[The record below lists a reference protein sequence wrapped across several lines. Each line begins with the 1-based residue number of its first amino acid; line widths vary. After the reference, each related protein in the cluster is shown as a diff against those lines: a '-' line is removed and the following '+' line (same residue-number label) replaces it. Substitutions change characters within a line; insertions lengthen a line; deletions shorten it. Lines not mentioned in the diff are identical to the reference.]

1 MKSIILSDASSTEH
15 IFAAVA
21 GFVPILAQNR
31 ERMLLKNKMGDM
43 ISVSSNP
50 CEMTPDSILLVNSDI
65 ALGIRPHLNTSHPV
79 ITYGCNPKATVT
91 ASSIGETKMVC
102 CIQRVLT
109 LEDMSHI
116 LPQEFPFPLNG
127 RPVSACLAA
136 ICILLYSFGE
146 SILSFEIQE

>member
-1 MKSIILSDASSTEH
+1 MQSIILSDPSSTEQ

-21 GFVPILAQNR
+21 DFVPPLKQNQTHL
-31 ERMLLKNKMGDM
+31 LLKNFRGEL
-43 ISVSSNP
+43 ISVSSRLR
-50 CEMTPDSILLVNSDI
+50 EMTPDSILLVNSDVSPDD
-65 ALGIRPHLNTSHPV
+65 LPHLTSSQPV

-109 LEDMSHI
+109 LEDMSHL
-116 LPQEFPFPLNG
+116 LPQEFPFPLKG
-127 RPVSACLAA
+127 RSVSACLAA

-146 SILSFEIQE
+146 SFLSFEFQE